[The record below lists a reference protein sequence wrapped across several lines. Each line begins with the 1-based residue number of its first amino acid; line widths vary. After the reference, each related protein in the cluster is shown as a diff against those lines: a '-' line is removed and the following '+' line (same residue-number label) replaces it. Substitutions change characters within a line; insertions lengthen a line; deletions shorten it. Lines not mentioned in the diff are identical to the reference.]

1 MGVCV
6 YLEMPSNEL
15 CLRRA
20 IGRRF
25 DNHNHSL
32 YHLDSNPPPVDN
44 APLIERIKPLYEV
57 DNL

>member
-1 MGVCV
+1 
-6 YLEMPSNEL
+6 MPSNET

-20 IGRRF
+20 FGRRY

-32 YHLDSNPPPVDN
+32 YHLDTNPPPVDN
-44 APLIERIKPLYEV
+44 APLIERVKPLYEI